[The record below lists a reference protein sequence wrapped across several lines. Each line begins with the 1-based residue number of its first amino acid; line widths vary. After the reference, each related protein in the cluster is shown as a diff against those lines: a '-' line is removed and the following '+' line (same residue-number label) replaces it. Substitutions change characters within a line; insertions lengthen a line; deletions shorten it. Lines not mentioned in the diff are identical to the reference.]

1 MNIALI
7 SRKGSVARTTT
18 AVNLGAALAAAGQRV
33 LLLDLDAQGAA
44 SRSLGVERG
53 QLAPSMADV
62 LLSHLPLEKAIRTT
76 GVEGLDLVTGSADLS
91 SVESALAA
99 VRHREQC
106 LRRPLEQL
114 RSPYDVVLLDSP
126 AGLAL
131 LGTAALV
138 ASDAHLVALT
148 PQFLVLDG
156 LQNFLDAV
164 ERLRYRL
171 GSRSRKLGML
181 LTQVDYRTKTTRP
194 YVTDLK
200 QAHGEEIFD
209 TEIRINV
216 RLAEAP
222 SFGQT
227 IFQYAAESTGATAY
241 TKLAEE
247 VLHRYQVR
255 SGTEEPR
262 CAPRPVF
269 QRNRPDARS
278 KRGPTVKAPRRS

>member
-18 AVNLGAALAAAGQRV
+18 AVNMGAALAAAGKRV
-33 LLLDLDAQGAA
+33 LLIDLDAQGAA

-91 SVESALAA
+91 AVESTLAP

-106 LRRPLEQL
+106 LRRPLEEIQ
-114 RSPYDVVLLDSP
+114 SPYDVVLLDSP
-126 AGLAL
+126 SGLAL
-131 LGTAALV
+131 LATAALV

-156 LQNFLDAV
+156 LQNFLDGV

-171 GSRSRKLGML
+171 GSRSRRLGML

-200 QAHGEEIFD
+200 QAHGDEVFE

-227 IFQYAAESTGATAY
+227 IYQYAPESTGATAY

-247 VLHRYQVR
+247 VLARYQVR
-255 SGTEEPR
+255 SQGEEPR

-269 QRNRPDARS
+269 QRNRSGARRRLS
-278 KRGPTVKAPRRS
+278 QTAKAAGRT